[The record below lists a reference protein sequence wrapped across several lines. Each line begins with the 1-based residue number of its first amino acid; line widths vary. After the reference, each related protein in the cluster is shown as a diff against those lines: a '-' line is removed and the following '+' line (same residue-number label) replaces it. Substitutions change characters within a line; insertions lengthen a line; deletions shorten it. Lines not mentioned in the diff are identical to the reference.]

1 MKSVVGRHR
10 TAIWVWFAI
19 LAVMFATMGSEC
31 GGGGD
36 EEAGGRSGDSDDDDD
51 VYIPPPDDD
60 GSDDDT
66 SDDDVTDD
74 DTADD
79 DTADDDTA
87 DDDTTDDDTTDD
99 DTTDDDTTDDDTADD
114 DTGDDDTGTSP
125 AVVINTPTEGGVLE
139 EYLVDIDA
147 DVANVV
153 WNSTVVEMDGTDI
166 SNMVSRTATKVTGS
180 VAVDAGEH
188 TLTITVFDSVT
199 AAQASDSVTFNMDM
213 GKIIIHEPTPGAEV
227 FSRDVPVNV
236 EFININQNTMH
247 LYLDGVERTGDLG
260 MGGGFITGELPNI
273 EVGDHIILV
282 EGTHPNHVTPSN
294 PTGKVSASSYFT
306 VTVVGAHIQMTATPN
321 MVQTGGTVDV
331 TYAVYDD
338 DGVDRTA
345 EADMTWNVSPFNSVV
360 IDEDDQTVKFN
371 APGVFE
377 IQLSTV
383 IDSTPLQASAFVWV
397 DVQQPDRVEIFLST
411 SFADAGETVDAWGV
425 AYNEDDDEIYAEI
438 LFEVWPSYGVTIDQ
452 GDPAEITAF
461 RAGDLTVRGYVA
473 GTDVFD
479 EQILH
484 VSPGPPV
491 SITIQF
497 PNPVIEEGDFVHP
510 EVVLR
515 DQYGNRVTDV
525 GYTLVVSPPGTSEVD
540 TPGPGDITFPDSGYY
555 LVKATADAPFSGLF
569 AQAAVLVADTTP
581 PDIRLYTPARG
592 TWTTSSTI
600 FVSGIVEGC
609 DPDEDIIKITPDIDF
624 PFGFNPDENCEF
636 ERDLDLTTGLNIFD
650 IDVLEDASS
659 LHTHLGLGVMQGS
672 KHADGQLVPDALLF
686 RMNERGFDQLEDI
699 LLPIVNTYMDQVP
712 AMIYGM
718 NPIFNEREELWG
730 LELWSAKGEVTFADL
745 GAAYLDVESF
755 ESGPTI
761 HMGVTGSPGVRL
773 DWRIRGA
780 IAGIG
785 YSVSGQV
792 TIDSVDV
799 DAHANVYGDSAGRLV
814 VVSDQTDLTLNGLN
828 IDINNFPDFIEGL
841 FNDIIEWLMEVLI
854 NDALADLIP
863 DLLSDL
869 LSQIPQGFDFSIGD
883 VDFAASYGIGQI
895 VWDLDGGSFYM
906 DLNFNAS
913 DTSGTVPDHG
923 GSLNTP
929 GIAPGPSIL
938 NANVP
943 GTSTPYGFGV
953 VLSDDFLNRLLY
965 GVYRAGLI
973 SIDASDIAAT
983 DDLAMQLIF
992 AGLDSYGDCP
1002 CDISVNLRPLLPPVA
1017 LFEDPTIATATGLGV
1032 DIQIGELM
1040 VDWVIDNGGDQTLF
1054 LQMAANIILPAELS
1068 VTDGNL
1074 LEVSFG
1080 TPEMLLTVISEPLG
1094 FGWDTATLTELV
1106 NQLTPLLIPVLGDLI
1121 GGIEIPSF
1129 DDVALDILSEQV
1141 IGLNYD
1147 YGGIFADLVVVP

>member
-1 MKSVVGRHR
+1 MRFAIGRHR
-10 TAIWVWFAI
+10 KSMWVWFAVV
-19 LAVMFATMGSEC
+19 AVTFATMGSEC

-36 EEAGGRSGDSDDDDD
+36 DAGGRAGDADDDDG
-51 VYIPPPDDD
+51 VYIPPTDDD
-60 GSDDDT
+60 GADDDT

-74 DTADD
+74 DTS
-79 DTADDDTA
+79 
-87 DDDTTDDDTTDD
+87 DDDTTDDDTFPDD

-114 DTGDDDTGTSP
+114 DTADDDTGDDDTGGPS
-125 AVVINTPTEGGVLE
+125 VVINTPTQGGILE
-139 EYLVDIDA
+139 DYLVTIDA
-147 DVANVV
+147 DLANVV
-153 WNSTVVEMDGTDI
+153 WSSTVVEMDGVNI
-166 SNMVSRTATKVTGS
+166 SNMVSRTATKVTGT
-180 VAVDAGEH
+180 VAVDAGQH

-199 AAQASDSVTFNMDM
+199 AAQASDSVTFNMNM
-213 GKIIIHEPTPGAEV
+213 GKIVINQPTPGAEV

-236 EFININQNTMH
+236 QYVNINTNTVH
-247 LYLDGVERTGDLG
+247 LYLDGVERTGDLNL
-260 MGGGFITGELPNI
+260 GGGFITGELPNI
-273 EVGDHIILV
+273 EIGDHIILV
-282 EGTHPNHVTPSN
+282 EGTHPNHITPQN

-306 VTVVGAHIQMTATPN
+306 VSVVGAHIDLSVTPN
-321 MVQTGGTVDV
+321 MVQTGGTVNV

-345 EADMTWNVSPFNSVV
+345 QADMTWNVSPFNAVV
-360 IDEDDQTVKFN
+360 IDENAQTVKFN

-377 IQLSTV
+377 VQLSTV

-411 SFADAGETVDAWGV
+411 SFATAGETVDAWGV
-425 AYNEDDDEIYAEI
+425 AYNEDDEEIYAEI
-438 LFEVWPSYGVTIDQ
+438 LFEVWPSYGVTVNQ
-452 GDPAEITAF
+452 GDPAEITAY

-473 GTDVFD
+473 GTNVFD

-515 DQYGNRVTDV
+515 DQYGNRVTAV
-525 GYTLVVSPPGTSEVD
+525 GYTLAVSPPGTSQVN

-555 LVKATADAPFSGLF
+555 LVKATANAPYSGLF

-581 PDIRLYTPARG
+581 PNIRLYTPARG
-592 TWTTSSTI
+592 TWTTSSNI

-609 DPDEDIIKITPDIDF
+609 DPDNDLIKITPDIAY
-624 PFGFNPDENCEF
+624 PFGFRPDANCEF
-636 ERDLDLTTGLNIFD
+636 ARNLSLETGLNIFD
-650 IDVLEDASS
+650 IDVLEDASN
-659 LHTHLGLGVMQGS
+659 LHTHLGLGVMKGA
-672 KHADGQLVPDALLF
+672 KHPDGQLVQDALLF

-699 LLPIVNTYMDQVP
+699 LLPIVNTYLDQVP

-718 NPIFNEREELWG
+718 NPIFNERETLWG
-730 LELWSAKGEVTFADL
+730 LELWSAKGEVTYANL
-745 GAAYLDVESF
+745 GDAYLDVESF

-785 YSVSGQV
+785 YSVSGKV
-792 TIDSVDV
+792 TINSVNV
-799 DAHANVYGDSAGRLV
+799 DAHANVYGDAAGRLV
-814 VVSDQTDLTLNGLN
+814 VVADQTDLTLNGLN

-841 FNDIIEWLMEVLI
+841 FNGVIEWLMEVLI
-854 NDALADLIP
+854 NDALADMIP

-883 VDFAASYGIGQI
+883 VDFAASYGIGEI

-906 DLNFNAS
+906 DLNFSVS
-913 DTSGTVPDHG
+913 DSSGTVPNHG

-973 SIDASDIAAT
+973 SIDASNIAAT
-983 DDLAMQLIF
+983 DDLVMLLIF
-992 AGLDSYGDCP
+992 AGLNDYGDCP

-1017 LFEDPTIATATGLGV
+1017 LFDPTDPSGLGV
-1032 DIQIGELM
+1032 EIQIGEMM
-1040 VDWVIDNGGDQTLF
+1040 VDWVINNGGNQTLF

-1068 VTDGNL
+1068 VTNGNM

-1094 FGWDTATLTELV
+1094 FGWDTGTLTELV
-1106 NQLTPLLIPVLGDLI
+1106 NQLAPLLIPVLGDLI

-1129 DDVALDILSEQV
+1129 DNVSLDILSEQV
-1141 IGLNYD
+1141 VGLNYD
-1147 YGGIFADLVVVP
+1147 YGGIFADLDVN